1 MIGAIIAGLL
11 SMVLLGLSVRFLLLG
26 LRRSGDKRVLER
38 LGQGGTTAAAGQT
51 PLMRWLERTFQ
62 RAGLGR
68 PDERLGLFLAV
79 WGGLILVGGLA
90 AGWAGMLL
98 MAVLPPLVLRG
109 YVSWRYQRRV
119 QRMIQQ
125 LPSLLDYTVRSL
137 KSGRTLADAV
147 LGAMEASSDPLRE
160 SMARVERN
168 VRLGVSL
175 DEAIDDFAELYERDE
190 FRLFA
195 LGLRINQRFG
205 GNASELLENLI
216 KLIREREQGARQLSA
231 MTGET
236 RMTAYVLAGLPAG
249 LVAYFLAT
257 NPRYL
262 AGMWHDPSGQHLL
275 IAAAVLQLC
284 GCLALWRMLRSI

>member
-1 MIGAIIAGLL
+1 MVGAIVMGLL
-11 SMVLLGLSVRFLLLG
+11 SLGMLGLSVRFFFTG
-26 LRRSGDKRVLER
+26 LRRTGDKRVLER
-38 LGQGGTTAAAGQT
+38 LGQGQATVASDK
-51 PLMRWLERTFQ
+51 PLMRWLERRFL

-68 PDERLGLFLAV
+68 PNDHIGIFIAIWAVLAV
-79 WGGLILVGGLA
+79 VGA
-90 AGWAGMLL
+90 FAGDWFGVLL
-98 MAVLPPLVLRG
+98 MLVVPPLALRF
-109 YVSWRYQRRV
+109 YVSWRYRRRV
-119 QRMIQQ
+119 QRMIAQ

-147 LGAMEASSDPLRE
+147 LGAMQASNDPLRE
-160 SMARVERN
+160 AMARVERN

-175 DEAIDDFAELYERDE
+175 DQAVEDFAELYERDE

-216 KLIREREQGARQLSA
+216 KLIREREQGARQLAA

-236 RMTAYVLAGLPAG
+236 RMTAMVLAGLPAALAG
-249 LVAYFLAT
+249 YFLIT
-257 NPRYL
+257 NPNYL
-262 AGMWHDPSGQHLL
+262 TKMWHDPSGQHLL
-275 IAAAVLQLC
+275 IAAIVLQAC